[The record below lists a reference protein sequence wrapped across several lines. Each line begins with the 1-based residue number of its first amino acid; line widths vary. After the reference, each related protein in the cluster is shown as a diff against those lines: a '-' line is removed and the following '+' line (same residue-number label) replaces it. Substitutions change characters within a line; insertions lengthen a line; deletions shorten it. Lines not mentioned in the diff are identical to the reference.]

1 MNEHSNIISEYFT
14 KTVMWNSQMIP
25 MLYGLEPQIYTFTKW
40 EK

>member
-1 MNEHSNIISEYFT
+1 MNEHSNIIREYFT

-25 MLYGLEPQIYTFTKW
+25 MLYGLEPQIFTSTKW